1 MVKQTSKA
9 PGKEQLHELLDR
21 TQQFHVAVAELTSAM
36 VPIADTRFIVSFQS
50 GILSLEHAFGA
61 YLLLTQDLYGP
72 GFSLHRP
79 QFETLVRGVWLLHA
93 ATDTWV
99 EKLSQPLTVKSAK
112 KADQTPMLR
121 DMLEQLGKSDAPAHL
136 VQQLAQ
142 FRDVTWKALNSFAHG
157 GIHPIARTIEGYPPE
172 LAIDAIRNSNALVTI
187 AAQLVLIVSC
197 ESPDMEPI
205 RQLVSEFGDCIPI
218 D

>member
-1 MVKQTSKA
+1 
-9 PGKEQLHELLDR
+9 
-21 TQQFHVAVAELTSAM
+21 
-36 VPIADTRFIVSFQS
+36 
-50 GILSLEHAFGA
+50 LEHAFGA

>member
-21 TQQFHVAVAELTSAM
+21 TQQFHVAVAELTSVM

-136 VQQLAQ
+136 VQ
-142 FRDVTWKALNSFAHG
+142 
-157 GIHPIARTIEGYPPE
+157 RTLLGTPSSSV
-172 LAIDAIRNSNALVTI
+172 R
-187 AAQLVLIVSC
+187 
-197 ESPDMEPI
+197 
-205 RQLVSEFGDCIPI
+205 
-218 D
+218 